1 MSDVKEKDLPKMNDA
16 AYIRALDS
24 NGNPVLISKA
34 DLAQVAAELMPVAT
48 VEKDG
53 LSSRYTRVVFHE
65 DMTGRGAAKL
75 SSIGSYGYAYLT
87 IVAYDGGSY
96 AVYEVVAGK
105 GFYFVKRTLGNTSGL
120 KFKTDDAQTSL
131 YVLREDFNNFSLGV
145 FLQGTSKPGF
155 NVDGMLVTQEEYGEL
170 ASILH
175 DVNVS

>member
-1 MSDVKEKDLPKMNDA
+1 
-16 AYIRALDS
+16 
-24 NGNPVLISKA
+24 
-34 DLAQVAAELMPVAT
+34 MPVAT

-145 FLQGTSKPGF
+145 FLIGTSKPGF
-155 NVDGMLVTQEEYGEL
+155 NVETELVSKEDYEAVKPSLSE
-170 ASILH
+170 
-175 DVNVS
+175 VSVS